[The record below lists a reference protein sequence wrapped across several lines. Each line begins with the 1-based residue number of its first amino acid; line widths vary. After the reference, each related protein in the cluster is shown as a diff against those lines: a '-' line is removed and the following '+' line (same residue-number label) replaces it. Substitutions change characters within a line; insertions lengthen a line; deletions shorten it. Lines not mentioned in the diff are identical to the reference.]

1 MKVRFTP
8 QQTASDVSRGVKVPY
23 GPGRRKAAQWRW
35 YLILAIVCSPFAYLL
50 FTMFYPL
57 VVVSAPGFIH
67 LEKEVLTAASDGVV
81 KVIHVRTGDR
91 VRAGQP
97 VVELTSPKL
106 EERILAI
113 KSAIAHSDQT
123 DDKTR
128 PAAPNRQADSL
139 LTLYRQQVEDAARVV
154 ARQQQR
160 VEVVRQLFVQG
171 AATAAEVNAVAV
183 QFEAA
188 RHTLVQAQL
197 DFKAAEL
204 KNLALDVSQPE
215 AMPSRQQLLD
225 QLARLEQQQR
235 SLVMMASQDG
245 TVLDTPVEI
254 GKNIAAGEVVAL
266 VSMPAPPQ
274 VLAYLDPR
282 SVQTATPGR
291 LATVSIPGGLSV
303 EARVREQPS
312 QARRLPADFGSA
324 IGTRDIMVLVTL
336 DFTAPLPPERA
347 VEGLPVEVR
356 FHRF

>member
-1 MKVRFTP
+1 
-8 QQTASDVSRGVKVPY
+8 
-23 GPGRRKAAQWRW
+23 
-35 YLILAIVCSPFAYLL
+35 
-50 FTMFYPL
+50 
-57 VVVSAPGFIH
+57 
-67 LEKEVLTAASDGVV
+67 
-81 KVIHVRTGDR
+81 
-91 VRAGQP
+91 
-97 VVELTSPKL
+97 
-106 EERILAI
+106 
-113 KSAIAHSDQT
+113 
-123 DDKTR
+123 
-128 PAAPNRQADSL
+128 
-139 LTLYRQQVEDAARVV
+139 
-154 ARQQQR
+154 
-160 VEVVRQLFVQG
+160 
-171 AATAAEVNAVAV
+171 
-183 QFEAA
+183 
-188 RHTLVQAQL
+188 
-197 DFKAAEL
+197 
-204 KNLALDVSQPE
+204 
-215 AMPSRQQLLD
+215 
-225 QLARLEQQQR
+225 
-235 SLVMMASQDG
+235 MMASQDG